1 MPGMMENVSTL
12 NSVVRTF
19 LAVVLVGGAG
29 FASLVA
35 WRTYNEGDI
44 AKEDL
49 KEAQT
54 QLADATKKITEY
66 EAELNTSRV
75 KLKEQGE
82 EIVALNEDIKI
93 KDAEIERQATA
104 MRLLKRD
111 QRLAIVSVLDQKEV
125 DGELQTTIRWVEVND
140 QNQPIDQPRTFTLD
154 GDIVKVDSWIV
165 KFDDK
170 YIEQEDLIRGTS
182 IVLFKGIYGEFPTRE
197 EVNVLDEPGALPSAY
212 RAGQVSDF
220 ERQIWQDFW
229 EIAND
234 PEKAEQM
241 GIRAAHGEVVYN
253 KVRPGMK
260 YKIELR
266 ASGGLTMKP
275 LAEGEADPTASPAA

>member
-1 MPGMMENVSTL
+1 MPGMMDNISTL

-19 LAVVLVGGAG
+19 LAVVLLGGASIAG
-29 FASLVA
+29 LVA
-35 WRTYNEGDI
+35 YRTFNEGDI
-44 AKEDL
+44 AKEEL
-49 KEAQT
+49 KEAQSKLAEAAQKLSQAET
-54 QLADATKKITEY
+54 QITK
-66 EAELNTSRV
+66 L
-75 KLKEQGE
+75 E
-82 EIVALNEDIKI
+82 ETIVV

-111 QRLAIVSVLDQKEV
+111 QRLAIVSVVDQKEI
-125 DGELQTTIRWVEVND
+125 DGELLTTVRWVEVDD
-140 QNQPIDQPRTFTLD
+140 QNRPIDEPRTFTLK
-154 GDIVKVDSWIV
+154 GDIVKVDSWVV

-197 EVNVLDEPGALPSAY
+197 EVNVLDAPGSLPSAY
-212 RAGQVSDF
+212 RGGEVSDF
-220 ERQIWQDFW
+220 EKQIWQDFW
-229 EIAND
+229 EIANN
-234 PEKAEQM
+234 PERAEEL

-275 LAEGEADPTASPAA
+275 LGENEPDPTAKPAA

>member
-1 MPGMMENVSTL
+1 MPGMMDNISTL

-19 LAVVLVGGAG
+19 LAVVLLGGAG
-29 FASLVA
+29 IAGLVA
-35 WRTYNEGDI
+35 FRTYNEGDI

-49 KEAQT
+49 KEAQS
-54 QLADATKKITEY
+54 QLADATKKLTEA
-66 EAELNTSRV
+66 EAELTTSRV

-82 EIVALNEDIKI
+82 EIVELNEDIKL

-111 QRLAIVSVLDQKEV
+111 QRLAIVSVVDQKEI
-125 DGELQTTIRWVEVND
+125 DGELRTTIRWVEVND
-140 QNQPIDQPRTFTLD
+140 QNQPIDEPRTFTLD
-154 GDIVKVDSWIV
+154 GDIVKVDSWVV

-197 EVNVLDEPGALPSAY
+197 EVNVLDQPGSLPSAY
-212 RAGQVSDF
+212 RGGVVSDF

-275 LAEGEADPTASPAA
+275 LGENEPDPTAKPAA